1 MPKIKIN
8 YENMIFYKVYSI
20 IPNVKKIFIGHTTNI
35 IQRRHVLK
43 KQSEIRYSE
52 MFDFINKNGGWKLWR
67 IQEIEKYNEC
77 KTYADVLLREKY
89 HYDEL
94 YSMMSNEKNGEKEIE
109 STKNDK
115 YVCIPC
121 GYECYKKKHFQ
132 QHLTT
137 RKHML
142 VEKNKKESLLLEIIV
157 ENAEECKECGEEECG
172 EEEYGEEEKYN
183 DNDLVNVDEN
193 KPKYDE
199 NAEVAKENMDYDI
212 NNNKNI
218 TTAFMLTPTTCL
230 IEAFDTVDMVD
241 TVDVMDVIMSTIPNN
256 NKKKQQFKIVSDK
269 KGEHKCACGN
279 VYKNMSGLCKH
290 RHTCKLKLSPNV
302 DAVFKS
308 PELVTSSSSTE
319 LIAKTAME
327 TTTTAMTTTAMTT
340 TAMTT
345 TAMTTTTLEDEIILQ
360 LLKDN
365 ESMKTF
371 MKEQNN
377 MLKEMMRQ
385 INTNASTSS
394 TITTTNNIKQKFN
407 INIFLNEQCKDAI
420 NMGDFIKS
428 LKVTFHDLEI
438 TRDKSLEE
446 SVSTIMLRGLKE
458 LDVYKRPI
466 HCTDQKRDVMYIK
479 DEEKWE
485 TDDGNVK
492 LKESIGTLSK
502 KQMFTLKELRD
513 SDPEIKTNDEKKD
526 RFITTMNH
534 VCTPIPELSEKKII
548 KSIGK
553 EIFIDKI
560 EE

>member
-8 YENMIFYKVYSI
+8 YDNMIFYKVYCI
-20 IPNVKKIFIGHTTNI
+20 NPNVKKMFIGHTTNI
-35 IQRRHVLK
+35 VQRKHILK

-52 MFDFINKNGGWKLWR
+52 MFDVINKNGGWTYWR
-67 IQEIEKYNEC
+67 IKEIEKYNEC
-77 KTYADVLLREKY
+77 KSYADVLLREKY
-89 HYDEL
+89 HYDTLHGVMLNETTSNVENDDEEL
-94 YSMMSNEKNGEKEIE
+94 PECVKQ
-109 STKNDK
+109 NDK
-115 YVCIPC
+115 YQCSFC
-121 GYECYKKKHFQ
+121 EYECSKNKHFQ
-132 QHLTT
+132 QHLST
-137 RKHML
+137 RKHMIAEKIMKENL
-142 VEKNKKESLLLEIIV
+142 LLKGLKNKEEDHKEYSKNNINDYGNG
-157 ENAEECKECGEEECG
+157 NA
-172 EEEYGEEEKYN
+172 
-183 DNDLVNVDEN
+183 
-193 KPKYDE
+193 
-199 NAEVAKENMDYDI
+199 
-212 NNNKNI
+212 
-218 TTAFMLTPTTCL
+218 LTL
-230 IEAFDTVDMVD
+230 DAGFIE
-241 TVDVMDVIMSTIPNN
+241 PNN
-256 NKKKQQFKIVSDK
+256 NDKKKKQLQPE
-269 KGEHKCACGN
+269 GEHKCACGN

-290 RHTCKLKLSPNV
+290 RHTCKLKPLMHQDDPVS
-302 DAVFKS
+302 
-308 PELVTSSSSTE
+308 
-319 LIAKTAME
+319 KTIQQGTQVMVKGGE
-327 TTTTAMTTTAMTT
+327 GDVI
-340 TAMTT
+340 
-345 TAMTTTTLEDEIILQ
+345 LDKEKDEIILQ

-377 MLKEMMRQ
+377 MLKEMMLQ
-385 INTNASTSS
+385 INTNGSS

-420 NMGDFIKS
+420 NMCDFIKS

-485 TDDGNVK
+485 KDDGNVK

-534 VCTPIPELSEKKII
+534 VCTPIPELSEKKLI
-548 KSIGK
+548 KTIGK
-553 EIFIDKI
+553 EMYIDKD